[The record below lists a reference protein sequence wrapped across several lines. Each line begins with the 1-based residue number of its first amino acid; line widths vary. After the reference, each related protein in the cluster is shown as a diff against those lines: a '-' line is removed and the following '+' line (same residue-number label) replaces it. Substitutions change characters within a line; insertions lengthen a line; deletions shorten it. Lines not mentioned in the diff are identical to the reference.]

1 MEAPQIEG
9 PVPRPRVFRFGVFEL
24 DTQSGELRRH
34 GLKIRFPDQSF
45 QILQELLSR
54 PGEVVTREDLRRLLW
69 TSETFVDFDVGLNS
83 AIRKL
88 REALED
94 SAENPRFVE
103 TLPRRGYRF
112 IAPLKPAI
120 DQPIQEPG
128 TSVVALSNSRFGRR
142 WFAGAVAIALTV
154 VAAAF
159 VYQRRGSDRSSAGI
173 TPGQIRSL
181 AVLPFE
187 NLSGDPGQD
196 YFVDGVTDALTTEL
210 AQVTGLRVISRT
222 SAMLYKHPNK
232 AMPAI
237 GEELGVDAALEG
249 AIVRS
254 RDHVRITAQL
264 IHTKTDRHVWARSYE
279 GELGDMIALERQIS
293 RGIVAA
299 IDSRLTLAS
308 PAGAAMPRSIH
319 PQAYDSYLRGLS
331 VEGRGT
337 DEGFQTAVAYFEDAV
352 AKQPDFAAAY
362 AAMARSQ
369 LQLLYVGSHAPRET
383 IPKAEAAAR
392 KAIQLD
398 DSNPQGHRTLGRI
411 LQVFYWKWE
420 DGAKEARIADKL
432 HADLIDTEATPVA
445 RLIRS
450 GRLAEAAALAR
461 KSDPVSFNAFMGAA
475 HRFRAKGQYDQA
487 IEGFRRA
494 LEVDEHQR
502 AHFDLG
508 VTFVV
513 MGRPDQAIG
522 EFEAAVNQ
530 SRGNPR
536 FQGYLGYAYA
546 AAARPLDARRVL
558 QELEARAQREYVSSF
573 GIALIYDAL
582 GNKERALAAF
592 ERACQDRAV
601 ELEQMKIHPPF
612 KTIGSDSRFQAAVNT
627 IGLPR

>member
-24 DTQSGELRRH
+24 DSQSGELRRH
-34 GLKIRFPDQSF
+34 GLKIRLPDQSF

-54 PGEVVTREDLRRLLW
+54 PGEVVTREDLRRQLW
-69 TSETFVDFDVGLNS
+69 TSDTFVDFDVGLNS

-94 SAENPRFVE
+94 SADSPRFVE

-112 IAPLKPAI
+112 IAPVKPAI

-128 TSVVALSNSRFGRR
+128 TSVVPLSNSRFSRR
-142 WFAGAVAIALTV
+142 WFAGAVAVALTV
-154 VAAAF
+154 AAAAF
-159 VYQRRGSDRSSAGI
+159 VYQRIGSDRSSAGI

-222 SAMLYKHPNK
+222 SSMQYKHAAK
-232 AMPAI
+232 VMPVI
-237 GEELGVDAALEG
+237 GQELDVDAVLEG
-249 AIVRS
+249 AIVRTG
-254 RDHVRITAQL
+254 DHVRITQQL
-264 IHTKTDRHVWARSYE
+264 IHAKTDRHLWARSYE
-279 GELGDMIALERQIS
+279 GEVGDMIALQRQIS

-308 PAGAAMPRSIH
+308 RTGTAVSSIN
-319 PQAYDSYLRGLS
+319 PQAYDSYLRGLA

-337 DEGFQTAVAYFEDAV
+337 DEGFQTAVAYFEAAV
-352 AKQPDFAAAY
+352 RKQPDFAAAY

-398 DSNPQGHRTLGRI
+398 ESNPQGHRTLGRI
-411 LQVFYWKWE
+411 LQVFYWKWD
-420 DGAKEARIADKL
+420 DGAKEVRIAAKL
-432 HADLIDTEATPVA
+432 HADRIDAEATPVA
-445 RLIRS
+445 RLIWS
-450 GRLAEAAALAR
+450 GRLAEAAARAR
-461 KSDPVSFNAFMGAA
+461 KSDPVSFDAFMGAA
-475 HRFRAKGQYDQA
+475 RAFRTKGQYDQA

-494 LEVDEHQR
+494 LEVDPHPR
-502 AHFDLG
+502 AHFELG
-508 VTFVV
+508 ATFVV
-513 MGRPDQAIG
+513 MGRPDEAIG
-522 EFEAAVNQ
+522 ELEAAVNQ

-546 AAARPLDARRVL
+546 AAGRPLDARRVL

-601 ELEQMKIHPPF
+601 ELEQMKINPPF

-627 IGLPR
+627 LGLPR